1 MAIDA
6 KLVMQLRNETSAG
19 VNDCRAALEESG
31 GNLDK
36 AKAILKEKNLVRGAK
51 LADRAAKQGRI
62 ATYIHGADEG
72 GKSGKGGALVE
83 LNCETDF
90 VAKNPEFIELAKDLA
105 TQVYGYDPKYVT
117 REQVPAAL
125 LEEEKAKYA
134 EDVKGKPPEIA
145 AKVLEA
151 KLDKNLFSRLVLL
164 DMPYFRDES
173 VKVGDVIKGKI
184 GTMKENIV
192 VGRIARFEIGV

>member
-19 VNDCRAALEESG
+19 VNDCREALEKSG
-31 GNLDK
+31 GDMTK
-36 AKAILKEKNLVRGAK
+36 AKAYLKEKGLAKGAK

-62 ATYIHGADEG
+62 AAYVHGSDEG
-72 GKSGKGGALVE
+72 GKTGRGGALVE

-90 VAKNPEFIELAKDLA
+90 VAKAPEFIELAKDLA

-117 REQVPAAL
+117 RDQIPSAL

-145 AKVLEA
+145 EKVLEA
-151 KLDKNLFSRLVLL
+151 KLDKNLYSRLVLM
-164 DMPYFRDES
+164 DMPYFRDEAT
-173 VKVGDVIKGKI
+173 KVGDVIRGKI
-184 GTMKENIV
+184 ATMKENIV
-192 VGRIARFEIGV
+192 VGRFARFEIGS

>member
-19 VNDCRAALEESG
+19 VNDCREALEKSEG
-31 GNLDK
+31 DMAK
-36 AKAILKEKNLVRGAK
+36 AKAYLKEKGLAKGAK
-51 LADRAAKQGRI
+51 LADRAAKQGRV
-62 ATYIHGADEG
+62 ASYVHQADEG

-90 VAKNPEFIELAKDLA
+90 VAKAPDFVELARMLA
-105 TQVYGYDPKYVT
+105 QIVYGFDPKYVT
-117 REQVPAAL
+117 REQIPAPI
-125 LEEEKAKYA
+125 LEEETAKYA
-134 EDVKGKPPEIA
+134 DEVKGKPPDIA

-151 KLDKNLFSRLVLL
+151 KLVKNLYSKLVLL
-164 DMPYFRDES
+164 DMPFGSDDS
-173 VKVGDVIKGKI
+173 TTVGDVIKSKI

-192 VGRIARFEIGV
+192 VGRFARFEIGV

>member
-19 VNDCRAALEESG
+19 VNDCRAALEEAKG
-31 GNLDK
+31 DAAK
-36 AKAILKEKNLVRGAK
+36 AKAILKEKGLARGAK
-51 LADRAAKQGRI
+51 LAERAAKQGRV
-62 ATYIHGADEG
+62 AAYVHGE
-72 GKSGKGGALVE
+72 SGKGGALVE

-90 VAKNPEFIELAKDLA
+90 VAKNPEFVELAGNLA
-105 TQVYGYDPKYVT
+105 IQVYGYDPKYIK
-117 REQVPAAL
+117 REEIPAPL

-134 EDVKGKPPEIA
+134 EEVKGKPPEIA
-145 AKVLEA
+145 EKVLEA
-151 KLDKNLFSRLVLL
+151 KLMKNLYSKLVLL
-164 DMPYFRDES
+164 DMPYLRDES
-173 VKVGDVIKGKI
+173 TTVGDVIKGKI

>member
-19 VNDCRAALEESG
+19 VNDCREALEKNDGDMTRS
-31 GNLDK
+31 K
-36 AKAILKEKNLVRGAK
+36 AWLKEKGLARGAK
-51 LADRAAKQGRI
+51 LAERAAKQGRV
-62 ATYIHGADEG
+62 AAYIHGAN
-72 GKSGKGGALVE
+72 GKGGALVE

-90 VAKNPEFIELAKDLA
+90 VAKNPDFVELASTLA
-105 TQVYGYDPKYVT
+105 IQVYGYDPKYVK
-117 REQVPAAL
+117 REEIPAPL

-134 EDVKGKPPEIA
+134 EELKGKPPEIA
-145 AKVLEA
+145 EKVLEA
-151 KLDKNLFSRLVLL
+151 KLMKNLYSRLVLM
-164 DMPYFRDES
+164 DMPYMRDETTT
-173 VKVGDVIKGKI
+173 VGDVIKGKI